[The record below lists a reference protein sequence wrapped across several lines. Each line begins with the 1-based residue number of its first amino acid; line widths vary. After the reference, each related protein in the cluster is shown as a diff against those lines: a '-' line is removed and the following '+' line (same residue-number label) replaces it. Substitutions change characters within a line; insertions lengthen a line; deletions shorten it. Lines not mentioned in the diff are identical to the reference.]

1 MSKIKLNLG
10 CGEQILPGYIN
21 VDLYCDKADIKADV
35 KKLPFDNDYAD
46 EVYSSP
52 VIEHFD
58 FKESWDVL
66 EEWKRVLKP
75 GGVLIIE
82 TPDMFGMCKRFV
94 ESDEQFRIELYG
106 GFFACPWIP
115 GQTHKFLYT
124 ETQLKWAL
132 DQLGFT
138 NIERVV
144 ADSHYVLKET
154 QDIFLKVIANKG
166 E

>member
-46 EVYSSP
+46 EVYSSH

-66 EEWKRVLKP
+66 EE
-75 GGVLIIE
+75 
-82 TPDMFGMCKRFV
+82 
-94 ESDEQFRIELYG
+94 
-106 GFFACPWIP
+106 
-115 GQTHKFLYT
+115 
-124 ETQLKWAL
+124 
-132 DQLGFT
+132 
-138 NIERVV
+138 
-144 ADSHYVLKET
+144 
-154 QDIFLKVIANKG
+154 
-166 E
+166 